1 MNRLS
6 GTQLTIIATLF
17 AGMVLLAS
25 VAGGDVTNLE
35 SVQLA
40 QTPTASTYM
49 ITPSGVVQYQE
60 YALEDPKRLVI
71 DLVGVKNG
79 VESGKLQVDGRFVS
93 AVRASQFQSEPDL
106 VTRVVFELAEGTK
119 YKVSRKGMAIE
130 IVFDGPAD
138 MMGADLGATAGPAVA
153 STDAA
158 TKDGAW
164 FEVPEDPGFDS
175 ANPGWADTTKPADAA
190 KPADTPAVAPKNA
203 PAPAATTPAV
213 APKNAPAVAP
223 KNAPA
228 VAPKNAPAVAPKNAP
243 QVAPKNAPAAVSA
256 PANAAFITDMPAQTP
271 DDDAS
276 RWGDVDA
283 AWPQPSEFA
292 AQASPSD
299 EVVTAENTTSRVPAE
314 MSTPLYGT
322 ALSNQPMTIDVQGAD
337 IKTVLRSI
345 SEFSGVNIV
354 AAPDVEGPVVI
365 HLKNVP
371 WKEALDTILRSQ
383 GYGWRDDYGIIRVAP
398 IEQLQDDEVKAVTVD
413 RKKEENA
420 PLVTRVVKLNYL
432 SAKEIKAAMDKV
444 TTPRGS
450 VQYEPGTNSV
460 IINEVPTRIDEIAK
474 TIIDM
479 DQKLR
484 QVEIVAKMVDVDHQY
499 SRELGVSWEALSLKT
514 GNLAGDILAGQR
526 VPSPFTT
533 VRVGTVQSWGD
544 LNVVLD
550 AMEKDNKANIISNPK
565 ITTAD
570 NKEASILV
578 GKEIPLI
585 VSDEA
590 GNPITEL
597 KKIGVTLR
605 VTPHV
610 NSDGTITMDLHPE
623 LSDLSSQATVQG
635 GIIINLQEADT
646 RVVVRDGETAV
657 IGGLISDTE
666 SKLRTGVPILKDM
679 PLLGPL
685 FRYESKSVQKREL
698 IIFVTPKIVG

>member
-1 MNRLS
+1 MKRLS
-6 GTQLTIIATLF
+6 GTQLTVIATLF
-17 AGMVLLAS
+17 AGVVLLAS
-25 VAGGDVTNLE
+25 VAGGDVTNLD
-35 SVQLA
+35 SVELA
-40 QTPTASTYM
+40 QSPTATTYM
-49 ITPSGVVQYQE
+49 INPSGVVQYQE

-71 DLVGVKNG
+71 DLVGVKNI
-79 VESGKLQVDGRFVS
+79 VESSKLQADGRFVS
-93 AVRASQFQSEPDL
+93 ALRASQFQSEPDL

-119 YKVSRKGMAIE
+119 YKVSRKGTAVE
-130 IVFDGPAD
+130 VVFTGPAAD
-138 MMGADLGATAGPAVA
+138 VMGADMGGAAPAVTA
-153 STDAA
+153 ADVAA
-158 TKDGAW
+158 TSGTSEGAW
-164 FEVPEDPGFDS
+164 FEVPTDPATAPASTD
-175 ANPGWADTTKPADAA
+175 AEPTPADTA
-190 KPADTPAVAPKNA
+190 KPAEKPSQTPAPTTQPAAKNA
-203 PAPAATTPAV
+203 PAPAAAAPVV
-213 APKNAPAVAP
+213 AAPVVVAKNSPAPATLI
-223 KNAPA
+223 
-228 VAPKNAPAVAPKNAP
+228 
-243 QVAPKNAPAAVSA
+243 S
-256 PANAAFITDMPAQTP
+256 DMPAQSASN
-271 DDDAS
+271 DDPSSD
-276 RWGDVDA
+276 WGDIES

-292 AQASPSD
+292 AEANASD
-299 EVVTAENTTSRVPAE
+299 EVVMEPSNASRVAAE
-314 MSTPLYGT
+314 MSTPLYGS
-322 ALSNQPMTIDVQGAD
+322 ALANQPMTIDVQGAD

-354 AAPDVEGPVVI
+354 SAPDVEGPVVI

-398 IEQLQDDEVKAVTVD
+398 VDQLQDEEVKAVTVD

-420 PLVTRVVKLNYL
+420 SLQTRVVKLNYL
-432 SAKEIKAAMDKV
+432 SAKEIKSAMDKV
-444 TTPRGS
+444 TSPRGS

-460 IINEVPTRIDEIAK
+460 IVNEVPTRIDEIVE
-474 TIIDM
+474 TIIGM

-484 QVEIVAKMVDVDHQY
+484 QVEIVAKMVDVDHKY
-499 SRELGVSWEALSLKT
+499 TRELGVSWEAL
-514 GNLAGDILAGQR
+514 NLSTSNVLGDVVAGQR
-526 VPSPFTT
+526 VLQPFST

-544 LNVVLD
+544 VNVIID
-550 AMEKDNKANIISNPK
+550 ALERDNKANIVSNPK

-597 KKIGVTLR
+597 KKIGVILR

-623 LSDLSSQATVQG
+623 LSDLASEATVQG
-635 GIIINLQEADT
+635 GVIINLQEADT
-646 RVVVRDGETAV
+646 RVVVKDGETAV

-666 SKLRTGVPILKDM
+666 SLLRTGVPVLKDM

>member
-1 MNRLS
+1 MKRLS
-6 GTQLTIIATLF
+6 GTQLTVIATLF
-17 AGMVLLAS
+17 AGVVLLAS
-25 VAGGDVTNLE
+25 VAGGDVTNLD
-35 SVQLA
+35 SVELA
-40 QTPTASTYM
+40 QSPTATTYM
-49 ITPSGVVQYQE
+49 INPSGVVQYQE

-71 DLVGVKNG
+71 DLVGVKNV
-79 VESGKLQVDGRFVS
+79 VESSKLQADGRFVS
-93 AVRASQFQSEPDL
+93 ALRASQFQSEPDL

-119 YKVSRKGMAIE
+119 YKVSRKGTAVE
-130 IVFDGPAD
+130 VVFTGPAAD
-138 MMGADLGATAGPAVA
+138 VMGADMGAAPAVA
-153 STDAA
+153 AADVAA
-158 TKDGAW
+158 TSGSSEGAW
-164 FEVPEDPGFDS
+164 FEVPTDPATEPASTD
-175 ANPGWADTTKPADAA
+175 AEPADATKPAD
-190 KPADTPAVAPKNA
+190 KPAETPASTSTPAPAPKNA
-203 PAPAATTPAV
+203 PAPAVAAPVVAAPVVAAKNAPAPAAV
-213 APKNAPAVAP
+213 PQAAPKNAPA
-223 KNAPA
+223 PA
-228 VAPKNAPAVAPKNAP
+228 TLI
-243 QVAPKNAPAAVSA
+243 S
-256 PANAAFITDMPAQTP
+256 DMPAQP
-271 DDDAS
+271 AS
-276 RWGDVDA
+276 NDPSSDWGDIEA

-292 AQASPSD
+292 AEANASD
-299 EVVTAENTTSRVPAE
+299 EVEMSPSASRVSTE

-322 ALSNQPMTIDVQGAD
+322 ALANQPMTIDVQGAD

-354 AAPDVEGPVVI
+354 SAPDVEGPVVI

-420 PLVTRVVKLNYL
+420 SLQTRVVKLNYL
-432 SAKEIKAAMDKV
+432 SAKEIKSAMDKV
-444 TTPRGS
+444 TSPRGS

-460 IINEVPTRIDEIAK
+460 IVNEVPSRIDEIVE
-474 TIIDM
+474 TILGM
-479 DQKLR
+479 DTKLR
-484 QVEIVAKMVDVDHQY
+484 QVEIVAKMVDVDHKY
-499 SRELGVSWEALSLKT
+499 TRELGVSWEAL
-514 GNLAGDILAGQR
+514 NLSTSNAVGDIVAGQR
-526 VPSPFTT
+526 VLQPFST

-544 LNVVLD
+544 VNVVID
-550 AMEKDNKANIISNPK
+550 ALERDNKANIVSNPK

-597 KKIGVTLR
+597 KKIGVILR

-623 LSDLSSQATVQG
+623 LSDLASEATVQG
-635 GIIINLQEADT
+635 GVIINLQEADT
-646 RVVVRDGETAV
+646 RVVVKDGETAV

-666 SKLRTGVPILKDM
+666 SLLRSGVPVLKDM

-685 FRYESKSVQKREL
+685 FRYESKATQKREL